1 MRNLPEIFHE
11 GEKNGGTVKQ
21 LISLSVI
28 LFLGVYFV
36 SGQEVIENPEKPLN
50 KKAGRVL
57 KLKEEL
63 RITDKNGDFYFRAPD
78 NLKIA
83 SDGSIFIADSY
94 GNNFLK
100 FSSDGKF
107 LKNLY
112 RRGEG
117 PGEIQDYFDFALS
130 KEKIYVYDYVK
141 RKLIEMTDKGD
152 LVAETRFEKEPF
164 NDLFGF
170 FGDRL
175 VFLNRISAP
184 HEDRTTSRLYD
195 DQYVIILLSTDGET
209 RRESHV
215 FPNQRFYVAS
225 SLGGGAMP
233 WSPFDAVLDQDSG
246 YLYVSCNREYMIHV
260 LDLNENRVIRSFNR
274 KYKRVDYE
282 MLEREE
288 EFVKKYNAPRK
299 KYKVDIERLF
309 LNRGLLWVVTSTKDA
324 NKSLPIDVFDE
335 KGKYVDNFFI
345 DVKGG
350 LIAVHN
356 GSVFVVDTDEN
367 ENYVIIKYRISGTAE
382 E

>member
-36 SGQEVIENPEKPLN
+36 PAQEVIENPEKPLN

-63 RITDKNGDFYFRAPD
+63 RITDENGDFYFRAPD

-141 RKLIEMTDKGD
+141 RKLIAMTDNGD

-175 VFLNRISAP
+175 VFSNRIYTP

-195 DQYVIILLSTDGET
+195 DQYVIILLSTDGKT
-209 RRESHV
+209 RRESQV

>member
-1 MRNLPEIFHE
+1 M
-11 GEKNGGTVKQ
+11 
-21 LISLSVI
+21 
-28 LFLGVYFV
+28 
-36 SGQEVIENPEKPLN
+36 
-50 KKAGRVL
+50 
-57 KLKEEL
+57 
-63 RITDKNGDFYFRAPD
+63 
-78 NLKIA
+78 
-83 SDGSIFIADSY
+83 
-94 GNNFLK
+94 
-100 FSSDGKF
+100 
-107 LKNLY
+107 
-112 RRGEG
+112 
-117 PGEIQDYFDFALS
+117 
-130 KEKIYVYDYVK
+130 YDYVK
-141 RKLIEMTDKGD
+141 RKLIAMTDNGD

-246 YLYVSCNREYMIHV
+246 CLYVSCNREYMIHV
-260 LDLNENRVIRSFNR
+260 LDLNRNRVQRSFTR

-299 KYKVDIERLF
+299 KYTVDIERLF

>member
-28 LFLGVYFV
+28 LFLGVYFAPA
-36 SGQEVIENPEKPLN
+36 QEVIENPEKPLN

-63 RITDKNGDFYFRAPD
+63 RITDKNGDFYFRAPG

-100 FSSDGKF
+100 FSSDGKV

-141 RKLIEMTDKGD
+141 RKLIEMTDNED

-246 YLYVSCNREYMIHV
+246 CLYVSCNREYMIHV
-260 LDLNENRVIRSFNR
+260 LDLNRNRVIRSFNR

-288 EFVKKYNAPRK
+288 EFVKKYNAPRR
-299 KYKVDIERLF
+299 KYKVDIERLY

-324 NKSLPIDVFDE
+324 TKSLPVDVFDE
-335 KGKYVDNFFI
+335 KGQYVDNFFI

-356 GSVFVVDTDEN
+356 DSVFVVDTDEN